1 MPVKNAM
8 QQALDASSALPPRS
22 GIIQCMSNVQQY
34 ADFYSQVCEYV
45 ASHPHIRIGQAYFN
59 MLEDI
64 NPRIANG
71 LRGTDLDPF
80 YSESVSEDTHT
91 YVQYNWS

>member
-1 MPVKNAM
+1 MHYA
-8 QQALDASSALPPRS
+8 
-22 GIIQCMSNVQQY
+22 QQY
-34 ADFYSQVCEYV
+34 ADFYAQVCEYV

-64 NPRIANG
+64 NPKLANG
-71 LRGTDLDPF
+71 LRGTALDPF
-80 YSESVSEDTHT
+80 YRESVSEETHI